1 MPCGRTPYNR
11 GHMPQTTRRQ
21 ALVTLAAGLSVRSGS
36 AQGAYEPVTFSEE
49 EFDLLGA
56 VVDMI
61 LPASDTPG
69 AREVGVHAMIDEDL
83 SERSDH
89 LGTLRNGLATLRS
102 EGFADM
108 AVTQRTAVL
117 TSFEDGSGENK
128 EFFETVKGLTIDAY
142 YSTEIG
148 LVQELGYQGN
158 TYLDEFPGC
167 TDDHEL
173 EDAD

>member
-1 MPCGRTPYNR
+1 MR
-11 GHMPQTTRRQ
+11 
-21 ALVTLAAGLSVRSGS
+21 ALPGQKAYKPVTLS
-36 AQGAYEPVTFSEE
+36 AE
-49 EFDLLGA
+49 EFDLLGI

-83 SERSDH
+83 AKRSDP
-89 LGTLRNGLATLRS
+89 LGTLRKGLAALAA
-102 EGFADM
+102 EGFGEM
-108 AVTQRTAVL
+108 AEPQRIAIL
-117 TSFEDGSGENK
+117 KGFEAGSGENK

-142 YSTEIG
+142 YSTEVG

-158 TYLDEFPGC
+158 TYLEEFPGC
-167 TDDHEL
+167 THDHEL

>member
-1 MPCGRTPYNR
+1 MR
-11 GHMPQTTRRQ
+11 
-21 ALVTLAAGLSVRSGS
+21 ALPGQET
-36 AQGAYEPVTFSEE
+36 YKPVTFSAE
-49 EFDLLGA
+49 EFDLLGI

-83 SERSDH
+83 AKRSDP
-89 LGTLRNGLATLRS
+89 LGTLRKGLAALRA
-102 EGFADM
+102 EGFGEM
-108 AVTQRTAVL
+108 AEPQRIAML
-117 TSFEDGSGENK
+117 TGFEAGSGEDK

-142 YSTEIG
+142 YSTEVG

-167 TDDHEL
+167 THDHEL

>member
-1 MPCGRTPYNR
+1 
-11 GHMPQTTRRQ
+11 MPQTTRRQ
-21 ALVTLAAGLSVRSGS
+21 ALVSIAAGLSVRSLP
-36 AQGAYEPVTFSEE
+36 AQEAYEPVTFSAE
-49 EFDLLGA
+49 EFDLLGI

-83 SERSDH
+83 AKSSDP
-89 LGTLRNGLATLRS
+89 LETLRNGLAALRA

-108 AVTQRTAVL
+108 EMPQRVAVL
-117 TSFEDGSGENK
+117 TRFEGGSGANK
-128 EFFETVKGLTIDAY
+128 DFFETVKGLTIDAY
-142 YSTEIG
+142 YSTEVG

-167 TDDHEL
+167 THDHKL

>member
-1 MPCGRTPYNR
+1 MR
-11 GHMPQTTRRQ
+11 
-21 ALVTLAAGLSVRSGS
+21 ALPGQET
-36 AQGAYEPVTFSEE
+36 YKPVTFSAE
-49 EFDLLGA
+49 EFDLLGI

-83 SERSDH
+83 AKRSDP
-89 LGTLRNGLATLRS
+89 LGTLRKGLAALRM
-102 EGFADM
+102 EGFGEMADP
-108 AVTQRTAVL
+108 QRIAVL
-117 TSFEDGSGENK
+117 TGFESGSGENK

-142 YSTEIG
+142 YSTEVG

-167 TDDHEL
+167 THDHEL

>member
-1 MPCGRTPYNR
+1 
-11 GHMPQTTRRQ
+11 MPQTTRRQ
-21 ALVTLAAGLSVRSGS
+21 ALVSIAAGLSVRSLPG
-36 AQGAYEPVTFSEE
+36 QDAYEPVTFSAE
-49 EFDLLGA
+49 EFDLLGI

-61 LPASDTPG
+61 LPESDTPG

-83 SERSDH
+83 AKSSDP
-89 LGTLRNGLATLRS
+89 LETLRNGLAALRA
-102 EGFADM
+102 EGFAGM
-108 AVTQRTAVL
+108 EMPQRVAVL
-117 TSFEDGSGENK
+117 TRFEAGFGANK
-128 EFFETVKGLTIDAY
+128 DFFETVKGLTIDAY
-142 YSTEIG
+142 YSTEVG

>member
-1 MPCGRTPYNR
+1 MR
-11 GHMPQTTRRQ
+11 
-21 ALVTLAAGLSVRSGS
+21 ALPGQET
-36 AQGAYEPVTFSEE
+36 YKPVTFSAE
-49 EFDLLGA
+49 EFELLGI

-83 SERSDH
+83 AKRSDP
-89 LGTLRNGLATLRS
+89 LGTLRKGLAALRA
-102 EGFADM
+102 EGFGEM
-108 AVTQRTAVL
+108 AEPQRIAML
-117 TSFEDGSGENK
+117 TGFEAGSGEDK

-142 YSTEIG
+142 YSTEVG

-167 TDDHEL
+167 THDHEL

>member
-1 MPCGRTPYNR
+1 
-11 GHMPQTTRRQ
+11 MPQTTRRQ
-21 ALVTLAAGLSVRSGS
+21 ALVSIAAGLSVRSLP
-36 AQGAYEPVTFSEE
+36 AQEAYEPVTFSAE
-49 EFDLLGA
+49 EFDLLGI
-56 VVDMI
+56 VVDLI
-61 LPASDTPG
+61 LPKSDTPG

-83 SERSDH
+83 AKSSDP
-89 LGTLRNGLATLRS
+89 LETLRNGLAALRA

-108 AVTQRTAVL
+108 EMPQRVAVL
-117 TSFEDGSGENK
+117 TRFEGGSGANK
-128 EFFETVKGLTIDAY
+128 DFFETVKGLTIDAY
-142 YSTEIG
+142 YSTEVG